1 MRWVEGRIRMYEKIE
16 MGGNIGA
23 ERKSPRHR
31 RGGPWSESLLR
42 STSTVVMMP
51 VCQGAQTCPC
61 PSPASIDP
69 GGRRWN
75 VTKLNYSSPQLAVPV
90 RHCRSILSLLH
101 RLNPSTV
108 KISLWLPW
116 GVGVCLCV
124 CVSCLFHRV
133 FWCPLATIFPDSG
146 SVGLFD
152 SCNLSRPGQEEIR
165 GRNVIKKTHTDKE
178 YIYIFWKTLNPSFD
192 IFYIRHPGPVTTS
205 FRDFPRL
212 PHHLHISPKA
222 QWILISIYLAAATEV
237 ILLPRLQRMQT
248 QAALEQVMSCDRS
261 RHLSMKYV
269 IWIDYYWNDQK
280 PKG

>member
-165 GRNVIKKTHTDKE
+165 GRNVNKINTVNLQDEEWKKIKPDCLRRLTFSTSDILGLSQQAWE
-178 YIYIFWKTLNPSFD
+178 TFPLRLIIFT
-192 IFYIRHPGPVTTS
+192 VTYQS
-205 FRDFPRL
+205 
-212 PHHLHISPKA
+212 
-222 QWILISIYLAAATEV
+222 
-237 ILLPRLQRMQT
+237 
-248 QAALEQVMSCDRS
+248 
-261 RHLSMKYV
+261 
-269 IWIDYYWNDQK
+269 
-280 PKG
+280 